1 MTEESYDVIVVGG
14 GAGGTPTD
22 LHNAKF
28 GAGDRRPITVQ
39 WGKDESRKVVWPKN
53 LASGEYLLQPAKNNQ
68 KE

>member
-28 GAGDRRPITVQ
+28 GEGDRRPITVQ

-53 LASGEYLLQPAKNNQ
+53 LG
-68 KE
+68 